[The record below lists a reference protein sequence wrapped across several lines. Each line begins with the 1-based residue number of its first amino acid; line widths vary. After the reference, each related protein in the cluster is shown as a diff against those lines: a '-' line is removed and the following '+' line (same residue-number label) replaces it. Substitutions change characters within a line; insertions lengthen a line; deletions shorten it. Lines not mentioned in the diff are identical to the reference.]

1 MKHILSYNSLNE
13 SESKVDINKFKEMS
27 YHEMLKRNPESE
39 KRDWDMLIEKDIDKL
54 LSNKNV
60 KLTSDDITYIK
71 KTIKPIIL
79 LANHNARIIHY
90 RKLIDDPSNFKL
102 ETVYTDVL
110 TQCIKPA
117 ITSLVRLIREKMS
130 KVDLK
135 IVKGLWVTTWKSTV
149 MDGISLYRI
158 SSLHGQLGY
167 ETSVKSALVYY
178 AKHNPEVWDK
188 VINNVISV
196 KNEKW
201 RWIGDGFTNITY
213 EVLDE
218 FF

>member
-1 MKHILSYNSLNE
+1 M
-13 SESKVDINKFKEMS
+13 
-27 YHEMLKRNPESE
+27 
-39 KRDWDMLIEKDIDKL
+39 
-54 LSNKNV
+54 
-60 KLTSDDITYIK
+60 
-71 KTIKPIIL
+71 
-79 LANHNARIIHY
+79 
-90 RKLIDDPSNFKL
+90 
-102 ETVYTDVL
+102 
-110 TQCIKPA
+110 
-117 ITSLVRLIREKMS
+117 
-130 KVDLK
+130 
-135 IVKGLWVTTWKSTV
+135 TTWKSNV